1 MTDQNIFTFD
11 HLRQIERIKDNAIGV
26 IKEHDAESGN
36 GSKKV

>member
-26 IKEHDAESGN
+26 YDAESGN